1 MGREKVMGA
10 LLHTVQFKDCSNWS
24 VAHLLESQFD
34 YNKDYELM
42 KIGEFLTRNKIQ
54 IIVQDNIEYKRVT
67 IKMNNN
73 GIFLRDIIIGKKI
86 GTKKQFLIKEGQFL
100 LSKID
105 ARNGAFGVV
114 TKEVDNAII
123 TGNFWT
129 FDVNYSMVDPHFLSL
144 ITTTKQFMK
153 FAQSASSGTTGRHYL
168 KESRFLDVK
177 IPLPS
182 LEIQTKIVKAYQ
194 SKTDLA
200 SEQEEAAKRKEKE
213 VEEYLYREL
222 GIEMQDSNE
231 KQLLEFANFKQV
243 SSWSYRNILGS
254 LQIISN
260 KYETTKL
267 QHKSDLYLDIFRGK
281 SPKYG
286 ISNKFI
292 LNQKCIRW
300 NDIEIKHSKS
310 VLEDWYNNI
319 DKKFFSKKGDIL
331 INSTGDGTIG
341 RAVLITD
348 KFKNL
353 IYDSH
358 VLLLRANQEEIN
370 PEYLVNFIN
379 SSLGQ
384 KQIENIKSAVATK
397 QTELGI
403 NNLKNLQ
410 FIFPS
415 LQIQNQITAFIKNL
429 EDDIKRLREEA
440 KQNRTIAL
448 IEFEREIFNEA

>member
-10 LLHTVQFKDCSNWS
+10 LLHTVQLKDCSNWS

-34 YNKDYELM
+34 YNKDYELV
-42 KIGEFLTRNKIQ
+42 KIGEFLIRNKNRIT
-54 IIVQDNIEYKRVT
+54 IDDNTEYKRVT
-67 IKMNNN
+67 IRMNNN
-73 GIFLRDIIIGKKI
+73 GIALRDRVMGKNI
-86 GTKKQFLIKEGQFL
+86 GTKKQFLIQEGQFL

-105 ARNGAFGVV
+105 ARNGAFGLA
-114 TKEVDNAII
+114 TKEVDAAII
-123 TGNFWT
+123 TADF
-129 FDVNYSMVDPHFLSL
+129 FAYEIDKSKIEPYFLVL
-144 ITTTKQFMK
+144 MTTTKQFQK
-153 FAQSASSGTTGRHYL
+153 FAQGASSGTTGRQRIDE
-168 KESRFLDVK
+168 KKFLDVK

-200 SEQEEAAKRKEKE
+200 SKQEEEAKRKEIE
-213 VEEYLYREL
+213 IEEYLYYEL

-231 KQLLEFANFKQV
+231 KQLLEFVNFKQV

-286 ISNKFI
+286 ISNNFI

-300 NDIEIKHSKS
+300 NDIEIKHNKS
-310 VLEDWYNNI
+310 VLEDWYKNI
-319 DKKFFSKKGDIL
+319 DKKFFTKKGDIL

-341 RAVLITD
+341 RSVLITD

-370 PEYLVNFIN
+370 PVYLVNFIN

-410 FIFPS
+410 FILPS
-415 LQIQNQITAFIKNL
+415 LQIQNQIAAFIKNL
-429 EDDIKRLREEA
+429 EDDIKRLREQVDE
-440 KQNRTIAL
+440 NRAL
-448 IEFEREIFNEA
+448 ALQEFEKEIFHEA